1 MYYKLDNNELEK
13 INRVAK
19 ITSTD
24 YEVLGNFV
32 PVESLVAMVEDLLLE
47 IDGLEEKI
55 RDREQEIEDNYE
67 PISYAEQI
75 GYNERDFY

>member
-1 MYYKLDNNELEK
+1 MYYKLTSDELDK
-13 INRVAK
+13 VNKASK

-24 YEVLGNFV
+24 YDLKGDFI
-32 PVESLVAMVEDLLLE
+32 PVEKLASIMEDLLHELDVLQEKYEDLE
-47 IDGLEEKI
+47 KDL
-55 RDREQEIEDNYE
+55 EDNYK